1 MKIARIT
8 ESEKP
13 LEIVQVADLKPLGTE
28 VVIRV
33 RSVGVCHSDLH
44 LWEGGYDMGDGQ
56 FMKVT
61 DRGVKYPVTPGH
73 EITGTVQ
80 EIGPDAHDISKGD
93 LVLVYPWVGCGKCPG
108 CSSRNENL
116 CDALKSIVF
125 RWRQTRGN
133 GSTSTSIL
141 QASEVN
147 PDPGNLACSVRNCTA
162 YTFAD

>member
-108 CSSRNENL
+108 CSSGNENL
-116 CDALKSIVF
+116 CDTPKSYI
-125 RWRQTRGN
+125 
-133 GSTSTSIL
+133 GSKRLS
-141 QASEVN
+141 
-147 PDPGNLACSVRNCTA
+147 
-162 YTFAD
+162 

>member
-1 MKIARIT
+1 MKIARII

-80 EIGPDAHDISKGD
+80 EIGPDA
-93 LVLVYPWVGCGKCPG
+93 L
-108 CSSRNENL
+108 
-116 CDALKSIVF
+116 
-125 RWRQTRGN
+125 
-133 GSTSTSIL
+133 TSQRVI
-141 QASEVN
+141 
-147 PDPGNLACSVRNCTA
+147 
-162 YTFAD
+162 

>member
-1 MKIARIT
+1 MKIARII

-44 LWEGGYDMGDGQ
+44 LWARSDNDMGDGQ

-80 EIGPDAHDISKGD
+80 EIGPERS
-93 LVLVYPWVGCGKCPG
+93 
-108 CSSRNENL
+108 
-116 CDALKSIVF
+116 
-125 RWRQTRGN
+125 
-133 GSTSTSIL
+133 
-141 QASEVN
+141 
-147 PDPGNLACSVRNCTA
+147 
-162 YTFAD
+162 

>member
-93 LVLVYPWVGCGKCPG
+93 LVLVYPWVGCG
-108 CSSRNENL
+108 NHYLHL
-116 CDALKSIVF
+116 CCK
-125 RWRQTRGN
+125 
-133 GSTSTSIL
+133 IL
-141 QASEVN
+141 WIA
-147 PDPGNLACSVRNCTA
+147 
-162 YTFAD
+162 